1 VLVNWLNF
9 LHVENIGLVFVVR
22 AALNE
27 IKFQLCLCSHFAIH
41 PFYL

>member
-1 VLVNWLNF
+1 MLVNWLNF
-9 LHVENIGLVFVVR
+9 LHVENIGLVLVVR

-27 IKFQLCLCSHFAIH
+27 IKFLLSCSHFAIH